1 MKKLKSLLNGNKS
14 FFLPCIVLWAVGVVF
29 LCLYDKVSIQLW
41 FNEFYADWQNPLWL
55 VVTFLG
61 DTTFFIICMIA
72 GFFLSRKYVLYSMYM
87 LYYPHSLPR
96 DLFIAVDRTYD
107 ISSISESI
115 SFGVTIRL
123 AE

>member
-55 VVTFLG
+55 FVTFLG

-72 GFFLSRKYVLYSMYM
+72 GFFLSRKYVLYSIVMGIV
-87 LYYPHSLPR
+87 HNDSV
-96 DLFIAVDRTYD
+96 ICA
-107 ISSISESI
+107 
-115 SFGVTIRL
+115 
-123 AE
+123 